1 MTKITMICKIRVT
14 KYYCNTNKISKRSV
28 EYSCYK
34 NITSKKGIV
43 GETISVLIECMCNI
57 HS

>member
-1 MTKITMICKIRVT
+1 VT